1 MATEIFCKEC
11 PEVLSNILVGG
22 AISGLVALG
31 ILIATIIILG
41 IYIYFAFAWKTIAD
55 KLRYKRSW
63 LAWIPFANL
72 AMILQIGKFHWAWIF
87 LILIPILGWITLLVL
102 LIIAQWRI
110 FERRKYPG
118 WFSLSTVIPQIGGV
132 LYLIVIGLVAW
143 QDRKKMLFG

>member
-1 MATEIFCKEC
+1 MATEIFCKDC
-11 PEVLSNILVGG
+11 PEAVSNILVGG
-22 AISGLVALG
+22 AITGLVALG

-55 KLRYKRSW
+55 KLRYKKSW

-87 LILIPILGWITLLVL
+87 LILIPILGWIALLVL